1 MAVTSLLPSGLLGLL
16 AGEEGPAYFLAGEE
30 GGATN
35 PLFSVE
41 PEGQKF
47 VGGNAK

>member
-1 MAVTSLLPSGLLGLL
+1 MAVASLLPSGLLGLL
-16 AGEEGPAYFLAGEE
+16 AGEEGPHLLAGEE